1 MKSIVTTKKKLEL
14 KKTAI
19 ANLSMSEAQMRMV
32 IGGNLV
38 TESAKCPPTDSLAIQ
53 GQTDCQNN
61 SRGHCIPVDANRT
74 I

>member
-32 IGGNLV
+32 VGGAGQGGAKAGDSNGIFDGDTNCTGHLETAKRCPNDNL
-38 TESAKCPPTDSLAIQ
+38 
-53 GQTDCQNN
+53 QTL
-61 SRGHCIPVDANRT
+61 
-74 I
+74 